1 MTGGEHE
8 MDEQQGAATAVHPA
22 ELPGLTQSDDELN
35 QQIGDVF
42 SELLKQAH
50 DLSQGIAAEVG
61 LTGSDVIALAKLDAP
76 MTMKE
81 LGQKMG
87 CDPSFI
93 TTVADAL
100 EKHGLARREPSQRDR
115 RSKNIVLT
123 PQGVSVRNQII
134 RELLARAPW
143 CTGLDTGERTCL
155 LGLLRK
161 MVRRRDGR

>member
-1 MTGGEHE
+1 

-22 ELPGLTQSDDELN
+22 ELPGLTQGDDELN

-134 RELLARAPW
+134 RERLARALG
-143 CTGLDTGERTCL
+143 CTVLDTGERICL

-161 MVRRRDGR
+161 MLRRRDGR